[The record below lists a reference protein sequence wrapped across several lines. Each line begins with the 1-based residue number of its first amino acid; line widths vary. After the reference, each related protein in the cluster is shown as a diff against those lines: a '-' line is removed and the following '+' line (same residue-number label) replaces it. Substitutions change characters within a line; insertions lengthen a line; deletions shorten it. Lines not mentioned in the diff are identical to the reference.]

1 MIWHGSFLLAFQNFK
16 IYVNISR
23 GTCVQSHV
31 HSYTLYIQVDCIFFK
46 FTFNSEML
54 IARYNFSD
62 FMRAREQ
69 HMAFVKA
76 SLEKHIRESK
86 YGLDEKNII

>member
-16 IYVNISR
+16 IYLNILISR
-23 GTCVQSHV
+23 GTSVQSHV

-54 IARYNFSD
+54 IARYNL
-62 FMRAREQ
+62 RAREQ
-69 HMAFVKA
+69 HMAFVKT

-86 YGLDEKNII
+86 YGLDEKKII